1 MSRRRR
7 TIRAIEIAHVTMPCN
22 PPRPN
27 QDGQRRPG
35 GQGASGLPSG
45 RGAARVAGGCRH
57 QEGPILR
64 AIGRRD
70 SVEKKALTPQSI
82 NLIVK
87 RRCAMVGLELEAFF
101 GARTSRRISDRAAR
115 RGIAPPEA
123 MQQSQHRSVQQT
135 ASYYNDAE
143 RAQGRA
149 AGLGL

>member
-1 MSRRRR
+1 MSRRRH

-27 QDGQRRPG
+27 HDGQRRRG

-70 SVEKKALTPQSI
+70 PVEKKALTPQSI

-101 GARTSRRISDRAAR
+101 GARTSRRISDRGGAAR
-115 RGIAPPEA
+115 DRATGGDAAVPAPLSSADRELL
-123 MQQSQHRSVQQT
+123 Q
-135 ASYYNDAE
+135 
-143 RAQGRA
+143 
-149 AGLGL
+149 